1 MQIKSVAVQPG
12 RLLGHGRGK
21 NNAGIQYTQT
31 TRTPIFQSQLREVT
45 CNRPIPEAK
54 NKSSGIRLRG
64 PVSRRAKQGIRNKWK
79 VYSIP
84 KSHNLQFLKQNFGKS
99 PAVDRFPKQKIKV
112 RESVSGRQF
121 PEEQSKELGINGR
134 YTVYQNHII
143 SNFLNRTSGNH
154 LQSTDSRSRK

>member
-1 MQIKSVAVQPG
+1 MG
-12 RLLGHGRGK
+12 GGK
-21 NNAGIQYTQT
+21 T
-31 TRTPIFQSQLREVT
+31 TL
-45 CNRPIPEAK
+45 
-54 NKSSGIRLRG
+54 
-64 PVSRRAKQGIRNKWK
+64 

-84 KSHNLQFLKQNFGKS
+84 KLPALQFSNLNFGKS
-99 PAVDRFPKQKIKV
+99 PAIDRFPKQKIKV

-154 LQSTDSRSRK
+154 LQSTDSRSKK